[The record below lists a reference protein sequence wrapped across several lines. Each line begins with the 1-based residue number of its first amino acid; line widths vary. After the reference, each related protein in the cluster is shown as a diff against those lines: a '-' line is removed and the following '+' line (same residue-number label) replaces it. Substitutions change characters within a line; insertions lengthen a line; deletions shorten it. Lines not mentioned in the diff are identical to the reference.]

1 MEENTFISVSK
12 DMMSF
17 IEKSPTA
24 FQVTANFMELLDDA
38 GFVRLNERDR
48 WHLIPGG
55 KYYVTRNDSSI
66 IAFRMPAAEGFII
79 YQIAAAH
86 SDSPSFKVK
95 ENPELTPDKNYV
107 SLNVEKYGG
116 MLMAPWFDRPLSVAG
131 RAIVREGAV
140 LKPVLV
146 NVDRDLCIIPNL
158 AIHMNREANTGLNYN
173 AQKDMIPL
181 IGETES
187 KGLFD
192 SIIADAAQ
200 TDKESVISSDLFL
213 YNRQAGTIW
222 GADNEFISAPRLDDV
237 MCAYS
242 CMNALIDSDE
252 SNQESV
258 AVCAVFD
265 NEEVGSSTKQG
276 ADSTFLSD
284 VLMRIAA
291 CAGKDNEDYIR
302 ACAGSFMLSADNAH
316 AVHPN
321 YQEKADPTNRP
332 HMNKGIV
339 IKYNANQKYTTDAVS
354 AAIFKEICTRA
365 GVPTQEFANRS
376 DIPGGST
383 IWGADNEFIS
393 APRLDDVMCAYSC
406 MNALIDSDESNQE
419 SVAVCAVFD
428 NEEVGSSTKQGADST
443 FLSDVLMRIAA
454 CAGKDNEDYIRAC
467 AGSFMLSA
475 DNAHAVHPNYQ
486 EKADPTNRP
495 HMNKG
500 IVIKYNAN
508 QKYTTDAVSA
518 AIFKEICTRAGVPT
532 QEFANRSDIPGGS
545 TLGNIANC
553 HVSMNTVDIGL
564 AQLAMHSPYETAGIM
579 DTEYMIKAVKE
590 FFETAIVT
598 NSNGTF
604 TLE

>member
-1 MEENTFISVSK
+1 MEENTFINVSK

-24 FQVTANFMELLDDA
+24 FHVTANFMDLLDDA

-48 WHLIPGG
+48 WHLILGG

-66 IAFRMPAAEGFII
+66 IAFRMPAAEGFIN

-383 IWGADNEFIS
+383 
-393 APRLDDVMCAYSC
+393 
-406 MNALIDSDESNQE
+406 
-419 SVAVCAVFD
+419 
-428 NEEVGSSTKQGADST
+428 
-443 FLSDVLMRIAA
+443 
-454 CAGKDNEDYIRAC
+454 
-467 AGSFMLSA
+467 
-475 DNAHAVHPNYQ
+475 
-486 EKADPTNRP
+486 
-495 HMNKG
+495 
-500 IVIKYNAN
+500 
-508 QKYTTDAVSA
+508 
-518 AIFKEICTRAGVPT
+518 
-532 QEFANRSDIPGGS
+532 
-545 TLGNIANC
+545 LGNIANC

-564 AQLAMHSPYETAGIM
+564 A
-579 DTEYMIKAVKE
+579 
-590 FFETAIVT
+590 
-598 NSNGTF
+598 
-604 TLE
+604 